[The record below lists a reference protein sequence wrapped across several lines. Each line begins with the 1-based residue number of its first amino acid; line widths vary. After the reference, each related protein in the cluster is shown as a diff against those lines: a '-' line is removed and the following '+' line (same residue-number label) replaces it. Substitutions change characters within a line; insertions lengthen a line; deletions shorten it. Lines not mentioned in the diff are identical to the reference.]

1 MQIAEFT
8 SDTDFGPTRSFH
20 DINPLTVAVA
30 TGEGVSVA
38 VGTHHQKQV

>member
-1 MQIAEFT
+1 MQITEIT

-20 DINPLTVAVA
+20 DINPLAVVA
-30 TGEGVSVA
+30 GDGVGVGVA